1 MSLVNLA
8 HVCSHLQNA
17 SKARLGITSI
27 PLTKLHLRLCLG
39 LQKQGFFSSVQV
51 AGLEPPIAELPS
63 IHEGARLER
72 EIEKEPWRVYG
83 VSGSAIAAVEEK
95 EAEGKEAEVLSGS
108 EEEQVGTIVLHD
120 LLPSSPGKRR
130 IWLGLKYYDSLP
142 VLSEMRLI
150 SKPTRR
156 IWMKSEDIASIVRGR
171 RAGIVKGLT
180 RPGECMFVSTDKGIW
195 ESRECVERKVGGMLL
210 CRVV

>member
-1 MSLVNLA
+1 M
-8 HVCSHLQNA
+8 
-17 SKARLGITSI
+17 
-27 PLTKLHLRLCLG
+27 
-39 LQKQGFFSSVQV
+39 
-51 AGLEPPIAELPS
+51 
-63 IHEGARLER
+63 
-72 EIEKEPWRVYG
+72 
-83 VSGSAIAAVEEK
+83 SGSAVAAVEEK
-95 EAEGKEAEVLSGS
+95 EAEDKEADVLNGS
-108 EEEQVGTIVLHD
+108 EEEQVGTIVRHD
-120 LLPSSPGKRR
+120 LLPASPGKRR

-156 IWMKSEDIASIVRGR
+156 IWMKSEDIANIVRGR

>member
-27 PLTKLHLRLCLG
+27 PLTKLHLKLCLG

-51 AGLEPPIAELPS
+51 AGLEPPVAEAPS
-63 IHEGARLER
+63 IQERARLER
-72 EIEKEPWRVYG
+72 EIEREPWKVYG
-83 VSGSAIAAVEEK
+83 VSGSTVTAMEGGEVETL
-95 EAEGKEAEVLSGS
+95 GGS
-108 EEEQVGTIVLHD
+108 EEEQDGVVIRHD
-120 LLPSSPGKRR
+120 LLPVSPGKRR
-130 IWLGLKYYDSLP
+130 VWLGLKYYDSLP
-142 VLSEMRLI
+142 VLSEMKLI

-156 IWMKSEDIASIVRGR
+156 IWMKSEDIAKIVRGR
-171 RAGIVKGLT
+171 RAGIVQGLT

-210 CRVV
+210 CRVI

>member
-63 IHEGARLER
+63 IHERARLER
-72 EIEKEPWRVYG
+72 EIEKEPWGVYG
-83 VSGSAIAAVEEK
+83 MSGSAVKAIEEK
-95 EAEGKEAEVLSGS
+95 EVEDKEAEVLSGS
-108 EEEQVGTIVLHD
+108 EEEQVGTIVRHD
-120 LLPSSPGKRR
+120 LLPASPGKRR

-156 IWMKSEDIASIVRGR
+156 IWMKSEDIANIVRGR

>member
-1 MSLVNLA
+1 M
-8 HVCSHLQNA
+8 
-17 SKARLGITSI
+17 
-27 PLTKLHLRLCLG
+27 
-39 LQKQGFFSSVQV
+39 QV
-51 AGLEPPIAELPS
+51 AGLEPPVAEAPS
-63 IHEGARLER
+63 IQERVRLER
-72 EIEKEPWRVYG
+72 EIEREPWRVYG
-83 VSGSAIAAVEEK
+83 VSGSVVAAVEGE
-95 EAEGKEAEVLSGS
+95 EVEGEEVDALSGN
-108 EEEQVGTIVLHD
+108 EEEQWGAVVRHD
-120 LLPSSPGKRR
+120 LLPASPGKRR

-156 IWMKSEDIASIVRGR
+156 IWMKNEDIAKIVRGR

>member
-27 PLTKLHLRLCLG
+27 PLTKLHLKLCLG

-51 AGLEPPIAELPS
+51 AGLEPPVAEAPS
-63 IHEGARLER
+63 IQERARLER
-72 EIEKEPWRVYG
+72 EIEREPWKVYG
-83 VSGSAIAAVEEK
+83 VSGSTVTAMEGGEVETL
-95 EAEGKEAEVLSGS
+95 GGS
-108 EEEQVGTIVLHD
+108 EEEQDGVVIRHD
-120 LLPSSPGKRR
+120 LLPVSPGKRR

-142 VLSEMRLI
+142 VLSEMKLI

-156 IWMKSEDIASIVRGR
+156 IWMKSEDIAKIVRGR
-171 RAGIVKGLT
+171 RAGIV
-180 RPGECMFVSTDKGIW
+180 
-195 ESRECVERKVGGMLL
+195 
-210 CRVV
+210 